1 MLNNIG
7 YLAYISTMG
16 ILLIATPSSFIKK
29 GDQEQEQSLINIQL
43 LGLLQTELGLR
54 ICGLYHLILLAAQI
68 FKQEQVKF
76 ICLNVYALFLVST
89 IGSLFFDGVGQIQSE
104 RLERFGYQ
112 AGIFSFIA
120 YYNWPQQ
127 QQEKKDSKVEDQKSE
142 VQTTQK
148 VEQTK
153 EKEKSNEN
161 TQKDQKQGKKKGKAK
176 NE

>member
-7 YLAYISTMG
+7 YLAYISTMAV
-16 ILLIATPSSFIKK
+16 LLIVTPSSFIKK
-29 GDQEQEQSLINIQL
+29 GDSEQEQSIINVYL
-43 LGLLQTELGLR
+43 SGLLQTELGLR
-54 ICGLYHLILLAAQI
+54 ICGLYHLILLAAFI
-68 FKQEQVKF
+68 LKQEQLKF
-76 ICLNVYALFLVST
+76 VCLNVYALFLVST
-89 IGSLFFDGVGQIQSE
+89 IGSLFFDGVGQTQSE

-112 AGIFSFIA
+112 AGIFSVIA
-120 YYNWPQQ
+120 FNNWPQTK
-127 QQEKKDSKVEDQKSE
+127 QEKKDSKVEEQKSE
-142 VQTTQK
+142 AQTTQK